1 MAVCTMVSSGSPQV
15 LVFPHLEPWELFNKA
30 QSRLSMSR
38 SLSCSA
44 SAACG
49 SCRALGAL
57 ARHWWSRVLPNG
69 CSSRQLS
76 AGAGLDRPA
85 SPCSWAHGRYDT
97 AGMLRKHMKACE
109 VLRNVLVKKLQISKL
124 EIVAT
129 QIFFQWH
136 CDCFAIVGALER
148 KIS

>member
-1 MAVCTMVSSGSPQV
+1 MNLHGCLHHGQLWKSTSTR
-15 LVFPHLEPWELFNKA
+15 FPSTRTLELFNKA
-30 QSRLSMSR
+30 RSRLSMSR

-44 SAACG
+44 GAACG
-49 SCRALGAL
+49 SCGALGAL

-97 AGMLRKHMKACE
+97 AGMLRKHMKACK

-124 EIVAT
+124 EIGAT

-136 CDCFAIVGALER
+136 CYSFAIMWEP
-148 KIS
+148 